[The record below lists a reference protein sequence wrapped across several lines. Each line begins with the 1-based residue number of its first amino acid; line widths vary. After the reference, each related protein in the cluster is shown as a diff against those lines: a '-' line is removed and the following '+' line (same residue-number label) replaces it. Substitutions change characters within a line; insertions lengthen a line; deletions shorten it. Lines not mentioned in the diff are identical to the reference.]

1 MRICIFGA
9 GAVGGYLAARLARAG
24 KSVSL
29 IARGANLQA
38 IRSQGL
44 RLETPAEDFVVHPT
58 ASDDPAALGPQDIV
72 ILSAKTPAL
81 PAIARTIAPLLHP
94 GTTLVFAVNG
104 VFWFYA
110 HGFRPGGLVPA
121 TERLDQG
128 QTLENLIGADKAL
141 GMVIY
146 SPNTVVAPGHVRN
159 ARAKG
164 DRFIL
169 GEARQGETERALEVA
184 GGLAGAGLDVRVE
197 ADIRRAMWTKLT
209 LNVASSPLCCLT
221 RQKAKTAFADPE
233 IRRLAHGLISETL
246 AIARAHGFDL
256 DIDPE
261 RQSSAEEKTDHK
273 PSMLQDLELG
283 RPMEIDSQLLIL
295 KDFARQLD
303 QPTPTLDIILP
314 LLVQR
319 ARLAGAYPA
328 ERETAGK

>member
-1 MRICIFGA
+1 MQICIFGA

-24 KSVSL
+24 KNVSL
-29 IARGANLQA
+29 IARGAHLQA

-44 RLETPAEDFVVHPT
+44 RLQTPAEDFVVHPT
-58 ASDDPAALGPQDIV
+58 ASDDPAALGPQDVV

-81 PAIARTIAPLLHP
+81 PGIARSIAPLIHP
-94 GTTLVFAVNG
+94 ETALVFAVNG
-104 VFWFYA
+104 IFWFYA
-110 HGFRPGGLVPA
+110 HGFRPGGLGPD
-121 TERLDQG
+121 TRRLDPD

-146 SPNTVVAPGHVRN
+146 SPNTVVAPGHVQN
-159 ARAKG
+159 ARAQG

-169 GEARQGETERALEVA
+169 GEARQGAKARALKVA
-184 GGLAGAGLDVRVE
+184 SALAGAELDVRMDP
-197 ADIRRAMWTKLT
+197 DIRRAMWTKLT
-209 LNVASSPLCCLT
+209 LNVASSPICCLT
-221 RQKAKTAFADPE
+221 GQTAKAAFANPE
-233 IRRLAHGLISETL
+233 IRCLAQGLITETL
-246 AIARAHGFDL
+246 AIARAHGFEL

-261 RQSSAEEKTDHK
+261 QQSSAEKTDHK

-319 ARLAGAYPA
+319 ARQAGAYPL
-328 ERETAGK
+328 EPEMAGT